1 VVEVAEVPVGREE
14 DSLIRAARLVHG
26 PPRFN
31 AWFRTAPAD
40 SFHADATLY
49 GRSLRPSLART
60 EYSSSM
66 RSQVVIIATLL
77 LNGALFALNLDVAI
91 ESGSRAVLAQAIY
104 SITDLVGSALLLWG
118 LYASRLPA
126 DYRHPFGRGKERFY
140 WALVSI
146 VITFTI
152 AGVLA
157 LSTGVQQV
165 TSPLPITHIGSALL
179 VVGATLAV
187 SAIGIAVTLREVRRS
202 QQTLQSLLESRHI
215 GLKSVFYQDVVTI
228 IGCFVAFSA
237 LLVVYRTGDAAA
249 DGAAAVIEGV
259 LLVLTGLVLT
269 LESRGLLIGQ
279 ALDPEE
285 ARTILGV
292 VERDPRVSKVRA
304 LQSMVLGPDD
314 ALLALRINFHDGLT
328 TDQIEAAI
336 DQVTLALK
344 QSHPVLRH
352 VIIEPES

>member
-1 VVEVAEVPVGREE
+1 
-14 DSLIRAARLVHG
+14 
-26 PPRFN
+26 
-31 AWFRTAPAD
+31 
-40 SFHADATLY
+40 
-49 GRSLRPSLART
+49 
-60 EYSSSM
+60 M

-77 LNGALFALNLDVAI
+77 LNGALFSLNLDVALI
-91 ESGSRAVLAQAIY
+91 SGSRAVLAQAIY
-104 SITDLVGSALLLWG
+104 SVTDLVGSALLLWG

-146 VITFTI
+146 VVTFTV
-152 AGVLA
+152 AGIVA
-157 LSTGVQQV
+157 LTTGVSQV
-165 TSPLPITHIGSALL
+165 VSPSPITHIGEALL
-179 VVGATLAV
+179 VVGATLVV
-187 SAIGIAVTLREVRRS
+187 SAAGIAVTLREVRLS

-215 GLKSVFYQDVVTI
+215 GLKSVFYQDVVSI
-228 IGCFVAFSA
+228 IGCFVAFTA
-237 LLVVYRTGDAAA
+237 LVIVDRTGQYTA
-249 DGAAAVIEGV
+249 DGAAAIIEGV
-259 LLVLTGLVLT
+259 LLVITGLVLT

-285 ARTILGV
+285 ARTILSV

-304 LQSMVLGPDD
+304 LQSMVLGPED

-344 QSHPVLRH
+344 ETHPVLRH

>member
-1 VVEVAEVPVGREE
+1 
-14 DSLIRAARLVHG
+14 
-26 PPRFN
+26 
-31 AWFRTAPAD
+31 
-40 SFHADATLY
+40 
-49 GRSLRPSLART
+49 
-60 EYSSSM
+60 M
-66 RSQVVIIATLL
+66 RSQVIIIATLL
-77 LNGALFALNLDVAI
+77 LNGALFAFNLDVALY
-91 ESGSRAVLAQAIY
+91 SGSRAVLAQAIY
-104 SITDLVGSALLLWG
+104 SVTDLVGSALLLWG

-146 VITFTI
+146 VVTFTI
-152 AGVLA
+152 AGILA
-157 LSTGVQQV
+157 LTTGVDQV
-165 TSPLPITHIGSALL
+165 LTPVAVSHIGDGLL
-179 VVGATLAV
+179 VLGATLAV
-187 SAIGIAVTLREVRRS
+187 SAVSIAVTLREVRLS

-215 GLKSVFYQDVVTI
+215 GLKSVFYQDVVSI
-228 IGCFVAFSA
+228 IGCLVAFFA
-237 LLVVYRTGDAAA
+237 LVVVYRTGNYAA
-249 DGAAAVIEGV
+249 DGSAAIIEGV
-259 LLVLTGLVLT
+259 LLVITGLVLT
-269 LESRGLLIGQ
+269 LESRGLVIGQ

-285 ARTILGV
+285 ARTILSV

-328 TDQIEAAI
+328 TDQIEATI